1 MESSGPPGAPWGV
14 RGVARGARWALPLAL
29 CLGLAACGGGGQ
41 EPDGGAKTPGAK
53 ASSVIVPGKPGEAA
67 RTLSPEEAESAK
79 KEDDRPN
86 TADFRYVA
94 MMTEHHAQAIE
105 LSALAPGRASSAGV
119 KALAERIAATQGPE
133 IDAMKGW
140 QAQYDPKGGRTPKH
154 EHGAM
159 PGMATGAQLARLK
172 ASRGEDF
179 DKLFLTLMTTHHEG
193 AIDMAGEVL
202 AGGNNLRV
210 EEMAN
215 DVVAQQSSEIH
226 RMEALAKD

>member
-1 MESSGPPGAPWGV
+1 MESSGSPGVRWGLWGV
-14 RGVARGARWALPLAL
+14 LSLAL

-41 EPDGGAKTPGAK
+41 EPDGGAKEPKAS
-53 ASSVIVPGKPGEAA
+53 ASSVIVPGKPGEPAK
-67 RTLSPEEAESAK
+67 TLSPQEAESAK

-94 MMTEHHAQAIE
+94 MMTTHHAQAIE
-105 LSALAPGRASSAGV
+105 MSRLAPARASSAGV
-119 KALAERIAATQGPE
+119 KALAERIADTQGPE

-140 QAQYDPKGGRTPKH
+140 QAQYDPKGTRTP
-154 EHGAM
+154 EQHGTM
-159 PGMATGAQLARLK
+159 PGMATEAQLARLK
-172 ASRGEDF
+172 AARGKDF
-179 DKLFLTLMTTHHEG
+179 DRLFLRLMTTHHEG

-202 AGGNNLRV
+202 GGGNNLRV

-226 RMEALAKD
+226 RMRALAKG

>member
-1 MESSGPPGAPWGV
+1 M
-14 RGVARGARWALPLAL
+14 RGVLPLAL

-41 EPDGGAKTPGAK
+41 EPDGGVKDPKAS
-53 ASSVIVPGKPGEAA
+53 ASSVIAPGKPGEPAK
-67 RTLSPEEAESAK
+67 TLSPKEAESAK

-94 MMTEHHAQAIE
+94 MMTTHHAQAIE
-105 LSALAPGRASSAGV
+105 MSRLAPDRASSAGL
-119 KALAERIAATQGPE
+119 KALAERIADTQGPE

-140 QAQYDPKGGRTPKH
+140 QATYDPKGTRAPRH

-159 PGMATGAQLARLK
+159 PGMATKAQLAQLK
-172 ASRGEDF
+172 AARGEDF
-179 DKLFLTLMTTHHEG
+179 DRLFLRLMTKHHEG
-193 AIDMAGEVL
+193 AIDMAGDVL